1 MKRIVLL
8 FLSLVVS
15 SSLFAQQPLFSIG
28 NENVS
33 ADDFLNVYKKNN
45 VNKEADYSE
54 TSLRDYLNLYINFR
68 LKVKEARDMK
78 LDTAASVNNELS
90 TYRNTLAKSY
100 LVDKEITD
108 KLVQEAYERMKKEIR
123 VSHILVKCDQN
134 ALPADTLKAWKKINA
149 FYNMLKKGKDFA
161 TLARDSSDDP
171 SSKENKGDLGY
182 ITSLQIIYPFENAAY
197 NTQVGQ
203 ISKPFRTKFG
213 YHIIKVTDS
222 RPARGTVQVEHI
234 FVKVSKSMSHDDSLK
249 AKQKIDDIYQKLQ
262 QGENFEELANNESED
277 KTSSNDGGKLPE
289 FGTGKM
295 VAEFDNAAF
304 ALKNVGDY
312 SKPVLTKYGWHII
325 KLIGKNPLPSFDEMK
340 DELKKQVEK
349 DSRAELAK
357 TSFVNKVKTEYSFT
371 ENPAGKKDFLNRIDS
386 SLLKG
391 LWKRDSA
398 MNLSA
403 TIFTLTDK
411 TYKPEV
417 KNYTQKDFADFIE
430 KNQRKYLS
438 AGSKEAMFDKMYQ
451 QFVENSALNFEEL
464 RLAYKYQPFADL
476 MKEYMD
482 GILLFELT
490 DQKVWSK
497 AVKDTVG
504 LKAFYEANKD
514 KYPDDEKIKTET
526 YNCKNAKVLAELVK
540 MRAQSMKDEDIK
552 AKLNKKDSGNLSITE
567 EIIRKPQFDMDNNGL
582 EWKVGSSSTA
592 DGEGGAKSL
601 TVVTAVI
608 PVLPKPLDESRGY
621 VVADYQEKLE
631 KDWIQSL
638 REKYPVHI
646 NESVLMSLVKK

>member
-15 SSLFAQQPLFSIG
+15 ASLLAQQPLFSIG

-182 ITSLQIIYPFENAAY
+182 ITSLQIIYPFENVAY
-197 NTQVGQ
+197 NTPVGQ

-213 YHIIKVTDS
+213 YHVIKVTDS

-262 QGENFEELANNESED
+262 QGENFEELAKNESED

-386 SLLKG
+386 SLVKG

-490 DQKVWSK
+490 DQKVWSR

-540 MRAQSMKDEDIK
+540 MRAKSMKDEDIK